1 MTPISIKEAA
11 AITGR
16 KPWDIYKPTESGE
29 LPFAMLN
36 GLRLAALQDVR
47 PLTIVRAA
55 SRAPGDLRLSS
66 ASPAPTYATSC
77 RTWATCC
84 RG

>member
-1 MTPISIKEAA
+1 
-11 AITGR
+11 
-16 KPWDIYKPTESGE
+16 

-55 SRAPGDLRLSS
+55 S
-66 ASPAPTYATSC
+66 
-77 RTWATCC
+77 
-84 RG
+84 